1 MKRNFIALAALLAGL
16 VIGALLAVQ
25 FIDRPAAINAGEE
38 RAAPVPI
45 SYKMPHI
52 KRPNLLVQDLD
63 RSLVVYRD
71 ILGLGASSPSVSGP
85 DSFSYP
91 VFNIPKGTPMRSLT
105 LHEDSE
111 QRVMALT
118 ELKGFDLPRPVSTPY
133 LSAVVIGVE
142 DLKGKFEDLE
152 ALGLTVTESRIADGA
167 DFSFIEQAFV
177 DPDGH
182 LIVCY
187 EVLSM

>member
-1 MKRNFIALAALLAGL
+1 MKRHFIAIAALIAGF

-25 FIDRPAAINAGEE
+25 MLDRPSNNLSTVNPI
-38 RAAPVPI
+38 I
-45 SYKMPHI
+45 SYKMPHVI
-52 KRPNLLVQDLD
+52 RPNLLVADLD
-63 RSLVVYRD
+63 RSLAVYRD
-71 ILGLGASSPSVSGP
+71 ILGLSASAPSVSGP

-105 LHEDSE
+105 LHEEAE

-118 ELKGFDLPRPVSTPY
+118 ELKGFDLPKPVNAPFLST
-133 LSAVVIGVE
+133 VVIGVD
-142 DLKGKFEDLE
+142 DLKDKFQKLE
-152 ALGLTVTESRIADGA
+152 AMGLTVTETRIAGGV
-167 DFSFIEQAFV
+167 DFKFIEQAFV

-187 EVLSM
+187 EVLPD

>member
-1 MKRNFIALAALLAGL
+1 MKRHFVAIAALMAGL

-25 FIDRPAAINAGEE
+25 IMDRPSAVPAAEKT
-38 RAAPVPI
+38 VV
-45 SYKMPHI
+45 SYKMPHV
-52 KRPNLLVQDLD
+52 KRPNLLVADLN
-63 RSLVVYRD
+63 RSLAVYRD
-71 ILGLGASSPSVSGP
+71 ILGLSASAPSVSGP

-105 LHEDSE
+105 LHEDAE

-118 ELKGFDLPRPVSTPY
+118 ELKGFDLPKPVSAPF
-133 LSAVVIGVE
+133 LSTVVIGID
-142 DLKGKFEDLE
+142 DLKGKFEKLE
-152 ALGLTVTESRIADGA
+152 AMGLTVSETRIAGGT
-167 DFSFIEQAFV
+167 DFKFIEQAFV

-187 EVLSM
+187 EVLPG